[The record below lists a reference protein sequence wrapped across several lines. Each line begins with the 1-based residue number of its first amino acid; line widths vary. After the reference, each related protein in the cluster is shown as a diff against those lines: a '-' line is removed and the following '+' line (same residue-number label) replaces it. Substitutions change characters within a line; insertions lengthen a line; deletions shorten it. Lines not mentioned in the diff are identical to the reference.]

1 MRYSILQYNTDD
13 FNHGSD
19 YFAKVTAN
27 VDYALLQRLPIKNE
41 LSLIKE
47 IHLERSIP
55 GLPDSLYVGVARL
68 SKKAS
73 PFNSGVSYDLP
84 SDKIVRAT
92 NNKWQGSKAICT
104 GVDRI
109 VLCSILP
116 CYPNADN
123 LSKENNSLIKRK
135 DTLEDVRHL
144 LNKLKHT
151 KCIIAGDFHHR
162 PGDFKQLDDLIKDY
176 GFTSYLDDHDTFVHQ
191 SGYKFNLDRMISNIP
206 GLTVDNIK
214 VHQPDTPDR
223 HLAITYE
230 VQYS

>member
-1 MRYSILQYNTDD
+1 
-13 FNHGSD
+13 
-19 YFAKVTAN
+19 
-27 VDYALLQRLPIKNE
+27 
-41 LSLIKE
+41 
-47 IHLERSIP
+47 
-55 GLPDSLYVGVARL
+55 
-68 SKKAS
+68 
-73 PFNSGVSYDLP
+73 LP
-84 SDKIVRAT
+84 SAKIVRKT
-92 NNKWQGSKAICT
+92 NHKFQGSKAICT

-109 VLCSILP
+109 VLCSVLP
-116 CYPNADN
+116 CYPD
-123 LSKENNSLIKRK
+123 KQDGGTIRGK

-162 PGDFKQLDDLIKDY
+162 PDDFKQLDDLIKDY

>member
-84 SDKIVRAT
+84 SDKIVRKT
-92 NNKWQGSKAICT
+92 NHKFQGSKAICT

-109 VLCSILP
+109 VLCSVLP
-116 CYPNADN
+116 CYPD
-123 LSKENNSLIKRK
+123 KQDGGTIRGK

-144 LNKLKHT
+144 LNKLKYT
-151 KCIIAGDFHHR
+151 KCIIAGDFHHKL
-162 PGDFKQLDDLIKDY
+162 GDSKQLDDLIKDY
-176 GFTSYLDDHDTFVHQ
+176 GFTSYLDGHVTFVHQ
-191 SGYKFNLDRMISNIP
+191 DGNKFNLDRMISNIP

>member
-84 SDKIVRAT
+84 SDKIVRKT
-92 NNKWQGSKAICT
+92 NHKFQGSKAICT

-109 VLCSILP
+109 VLCSVLP
-116 CYPNADN
+116 CYPD
-123 LSKENNSLIKRK
+123 KQDGGTIRGK

-191 SGYKFNLDRMISNIP
+191 SGNKFNLDRMISNIP

>member
-84 SDKIVRAT
+84 SAKIVRKT
-92 NNKWQGSKAICT
+92 NHKFQGSKAICT

-109 VLCSILP
+109 VLCSVLP
-116 CYPNADN
+116 CYPD
-123 LSKENNSLIKRK
+123 KQDGGTIRGK

-144 LNKLKHT
+144 LNKLKYT

-162 PGDFKQLDDLIKDY
+162 SGDFKQLDDLIKDY
-176 GFTSYLDDHDTFVHQ
+176 GFTSYLDGHVTFVHQ
-191 SGYKFNLDRMISNIP
+191 DGNKFNLDRMISNIP

>member
-1 MRYSILQYNTDD
+1 MQSH
-13 FNHGSD
+13 NHK
-19 YFAKVTAN
+19 F
-27 VDYALLQRLPIKNE
+27 
-41 LSLIKE
+41 
-47 IHLERSIP
+47 
-55 GLPDSLYVGVARL
+55 
-68 SKKAS
+68 
-73 PFNSGVSYDLP
+73 
-84 SDKIVRAT
+84 
-92 NNKWQGSKAICT
+92 QGSKAICT

-109 VLCSILP
+109 VLCSVLP
-116 CYPNADN
+116 CYPD
-123 LSKENNSLIKRK
+123 KQDGGTIRGK

-176 GFTSYLDDHDTFVHQ
+176 GFTSYLDGHVTFVHQ
-191 SGYKFNLDRMISNIP
+191 DGNKFNLDRMISNIP